1 VRVVARVMKTLS
13 FDAKGKAST
22 ANVEGQW
29 AVRNNAYQMRVAP
42 MGDNPEMIVIEPE
55 NSNFSFPAG
64 RYAMVLQGTAYDFS
78 VAGPVTDMA
87 QCLERT
93 DAVDVPVYSEC
104 GGK

>member
-1 VRVVARVMKTLS
+1 
-13 FDAKGKAST
+13 
-22 ANVEGQW
+22 
-29 AVRNNAYQMRVAP
+29 